1 MTNTNINIR
10 IDAEVKVLYSDQNY
24 INIIIINT
32 HNKNGIKITN
42 KHPPNDTKSSPN
54 LSFR

>member
-10 IDAEVKVLYSDQNY
+10 IDAEVKVLNSDQN
-24 INIIIINT
+24 NIIIINT
-32 HNKNGIKITN
+32 NNKNGIKITN